1 MEEEEELVKIVGSS
15 TGVFIPGIGS
25 IPSAVLIVGSVR
37 TSSGTSSNLV
47 KVKIVHFDWE
57 VKG

>member
-1 MEEEEELVKIVGSS
+1 MAVIVVSVDTFGSF

-37 TSSGTSSNLV
+37 TSSGTSSNLDSGFV
-47 KVKIVHFDWE
+47 LVI
-57 VKG
+57 